1 MTAVK
6 TESTF
11 TLSYSVHCEIDAEP
25 GRVWRLL
32 TDAEGFTRWNT
43 AVSRLDGPIAPGRK
57 LSLQVPIAPGRTFT
71 PKVSGFEVEREM
83 VWSDGRWPMFQGRR
97 TFTLT
102 PRSGGGVTFGM
113 TEVFTGLMLPM
124 IKGSLPDFRAP
135 FETWAAD
142 LKRAAE
148 S

>member
-1 MTAVK
+1 MAAQK

-11 TLSYSVHCEIDAEP
+11 TLSYTVACDIDADP
-25 GRVWRLL
+25 SRVWRLL
-32 TDAEGFTRWNT
+32 TDAEGFTRWNS
-43 AVSRLDGPIAPGRK
+43 AVSRLDGPIAADRR

-71 PKVSGFEVEREM
+71 PRVSVFDVERRM
-83 VWSDGRWPMFQGRR
+83 VWSDGLWPMFQGRR

-102 PRSGGGVTFGM
+102 PREGGGVRFEM
-113 TEVFTGLMLPM
+113 TEVFSGWMLPM